1 MAVVNLQYLID
12 IQEGLGFAEQLVFSN
27 TGQSLSDIQR
37 AVLQKSWQGQ
47 RKTYDQIAQELG
59 YSASYIKQ
67 TVAPKLWKLFSEAL
81 GEKVSKT
88 NFRSVLER
96 RQVNQESSHT
106 QELIGVLKQ
115 GLEPYEKGKLQST
128 AKQQISNVSFPN
140 HPQSQILNPQS
151 QQLELPEGRVPLAS
165 RFYVERVPYEFRCY
179 EEIVKPGAFIHI
191 KAPRQMGKTS
201 LMVRILAHAETQGY
215 QTVRLNLQRVDV
227 EILTNL
233 DKFLRWLAY
242 NVTRKLNLKPMLDD
256 YWHKELGSKVSCTT
270 YFQDYLLEQIDSPIV
285 LALDEVN
292 EIFEYPKIAQ
302 DFLPLLRSW
311 YEEAKDSKIW
321 QKLRLVLV
329 NSTEVY
335 LPLTIHQSPFTVGLP
350 IQLSSFSWEQ
360 VQDLAQRHEL
370 DLSIGDLAQLMW
382 LVAGHPYLL
391 RLALY
396 YLARQDL
403 TPEELV
409 QRATSDKGIYSEHLQ
424 RQWWTLQQHPDLAV
438 AFETVLRAKVP
449 VALEQVQAFKLYS
462 MGLVNWSDN
471 QVMVSCNLYQR
482 YFSNRFHSHSATG
495 WE

>member
-1 MAVVNLQYLID
+1 MAVLNSQYLID

-27 TGQSLSDIQR
+27 TGQYLSDIQR

-106 QELIGVLKQ
+106 QEQIGVLKQ
-115 GLEPYEKGKLQST
+115 RLEPYYKGKVQST
-128 AKQQISNVSFPN
+128 AKQQISNVLFPN
-140 HPQSQILNPQS
+140 HPQSQILNHQS

-256 YWHKELGSKVSCTT
+256 YWHQDLGSKVSCTT
-270 YFQDYLLEQIDSPIV
+270 YFQDYS
-285 LALDEVN
+285 N
-292 EIFEYPKIAQ
+292 
-302 DFLPLLRSW
+302 SHS
-311 YEEAKDSKIW
+311 YE
-321 QKLRLVLV
+321 
-329 NSTEVY
+329 NCY
-335 LPLTIHQSPFTVGLP
+335 
-350 IQLSSFSWEQ
+350 
-360 VQDLAQRHEL
+360 
-370 DLSIGDLAQLMW
+370 
-382 LVAGHPYLL
+382 
-391 RLALY
+391 
-396 YLARQDL
+396 
-403 TPEELV
+403 
-409 QRATSDKGIYSEHLQ
+409 
-424 RQWWTLQQHPDLAV
+424 
-438 AFETVLRAKVP
+438 
-449 VALEQVQAFKLYS
+449 KLYS
-462 MGLVNWSDN
+462 IELVNWSDN
-471 QVMVSCNLYQR
+471 HVMVSCNLYQR
-482 YFSNRFHSHSATG
+482 YFSDRVASALPNRFNSYSATG
-495 WE
+495 WQQATGNRQQATGNRQQASQVLQSL

>member
-1 MAVVNLQYLID
+1 MAVLNLQYLID

-27 TGQSLSDIQR
+27 TGQYLSDIQR

-67 TVAPKLWKLFSEAL
+67 TVAPKLWKLFL
-81 GEKVSKT
+81 GG
-88 NFRSVLER
+88 
-96 RQVNQESSHT
+96 RQA
-106 QELIGVLKQ
+106 
-115 GLEPYEKGKLQST
+115 P
-128 AKQQISNVSFPN
+128 
-140 HPQSQILNPQS
+140 PQ
-151 QQLELPEGRVPLAS
+151 
-165 RFYVERVPYEFRCY
+165 EFRCY

-215 QTVRLNLQRVDV
+215 QTVRLNLQRLDV

-256 YWHKELGSKVSCTT
+256 YWHEDLGSKVSCTT
-270 YFQDYLLEQIDSPIV
+270 YFQDYLLEQIDAPIV

-321 QKLRLVLV
+321 QKLRVVLV

-350 IQLSSFSWEQ
+350 IQLCSFSWKQ
-360 VQDLAQRHEL
+360 VKDLAQRHRL

-403 TPEELV
+403 TLEELV
-409 QRATSDKGIYSEHLQ
+409 QKATSDQGIY
-424 RQWWTLQQHPDLAV
+424 RKNWVIAPRPYRT
-438 AFETVLRAKVP
+438 AFV
-449 VALEQVQAFKLYS
+449 
-462 MGLVNWSDN
+462 
-471 QVMVSCNLYQR
+471 
-482 YFSNRFHSHSATG
+482 FS
-495 WE
+495 